1 MERYTEKVDGIW
13 SISCKYEEPP
23 YPVVTQEVI
32 NRLAAYE
39 DTGLE
44 PEEIQKLKAEAANG
58 QQMKSLLSR
67 NGFRDL
73 SEAQA
78 WIEQMKKLESNIEY
92 YGFLDIIEAF
102 PTLTPQNDPL
112 TIEELREMD
121 GEPVYIISEF
131 YHISEWNIPK
141 GVGEI
146 VIACDVPCAGMKSII
161 PSVEFIDGKNLS
173 VEKYGS
179 DWVAYRRPPEGEKDT

>member
-58 QQMKSLLSR
+58 QQMKNLLSR

-92 YGFLDIIEAF
+92 YGKAYETPFCPACGAPMTDEAV
-102 PTLTPQNDPL
+102 D
-112 TIEELREMD
+112 M
-121 GEPVYIISEF
+121 
-131 YHISEWNIPK
+131 
-141 GVGEI
+141 
-146 VIACDVPCAGMKSII
+146 GMKRL
-161 PSVEFIDGKNLS
+161 EALKDGK
-173 VEKYGS
+173 G
-179 DWVAYRRPPEGEKDT
+179 D